1 MYNQNMKWTQQQEK
15 AITERGSSLLVSAAA
30 GSGKT
35 AVLVER
41 IRRLVVDE
49 GIGLDRMLIVTF
61 TRAAAGEMKEKIYK
75 SLSKALAEAGKDPGR
90 RTMLRTQLSSIGRA
104 DICTFDQFALEV
116 VHRYYHAAGLAP
128 GIAVCDDGRGA
139 ILRREAMDELFE
151 ELFAAED
158 PDFIDFLSRYCSSRS
173 NDAARSMIFA
183 FYDFLQ
189 SLPDPDQ
196 WMDSLCSEDFSPAP
210 FVDFA
215 AGQVTMLLRLA
226 LSYVGMAAELLVECP
241 KLRAKLLTSRQTVK
255 AVLRMVE
262 NDPEKGLN
270 SFDLIKWERMVA
282 SGGEKEVYETVKA
295 GVGKCLDKA
304 KDICK
309 KDCKPYIG
317 CSGAAIEEERQLL
330 LPQIRTLCKLTR
342 SFSARYLEKKLK
354 KNTLDFSDI
363 EHYALKILNN
373 EEIASEYREKFA
385 CIFVDEYQDSNL
397 VQDSLIRRIARP
409 DNCFMVGDVKQSI
422 YKFRQAE
429 PELFLEKYYAF
440 RSGQPVCGLDGRIID
455 LNRNFRS
462 GTAVIGLVNRIFE
475 KLMTPAS
482 TGIEYNE
489 DAALVHGRAAIEGAA
504 DQIGLWLADTSPA
517 EGKEPEDAE
526 VAELRSAELEALQAV
541 SIIKK
546 YHHSAVIKDEANPD
560 GRLLEYRDMVILMR
574 GVKSRAEV
582 FYKYLSNAGIPVVL
596 ERGEGYFDTV
606 EISVFLNLLRLI
618 DNGHQD
624 IPLLSVLHFPSFG
637 FSASELAE
645 IRGFSNSKGLLK
657 VPYNE
662 AFRFFTENS
671 PESPLRCKCADFIQR
686 LERWRFL
693 ALHTPL
699 GDFLWDLLCS
709 TGIGDFT
716 SAIPGGTQRYA
727 NLRALV
733 TKAEEYENR
742 SAGGLHGFISYV
754 EMITAKGGKV
764 DIGQAK
770 ILTEGSD
777 AVRIMTIHKSKGLE
791 FPFVLLAG
799 VGSRLGG
806 SRDGLAL
813 NFHKDYGIGMPL
825 VRREL
830 GLRYDPLIH
839 RIISAK
845 KKADELAEEIRVLYV
860 AMTRP
865 KDIMILSA
873 AVKDPRELIN
883 NCAFAPGDVW
893 SPSDFLGMLLP
904 LIKREEIC
912 ISSRTQLAQMLSRV
926 NIDRAKLEDQLKNGF
941 EISEE
946 TAFTDEELKER
957 ISFTVPEPPEGGEH
971 RKYSVSELAE
981 MARNGLK
988 SGRPYLASEEEEVP
1002 EAKLPDPE
1010 KDYALPAFMGAREA
1024 LTSTEKGTAYHTVM
1038 EHIPF
1043 TEEGKSLEEIADFIA
1058 SLRER
1063 NILTASEAAVVRP
1076 ARIAAFFMSV
1086 IGQRAIKAQVLKK
1099 EAPFTFRTDHL
1110 GTEVL
1115 IQGTIDCCFIEDGKW
1130 ILVDYKSNYVDR
1142 NRRQAS
1148 LAHLKENYIPQLDL
1162 YRRALEAITG
1172 IPVKEAVLYLF
1183 GIDEELPLY

>member
-1 MYNQNMKWTQQQEK
+1 MKWTEQQEK
-15 AITERGSSLLVSAAA
+15 AISERGHSLLVSAAA

-41 IRRLVVDE
+41 IRRLVMEE
-49 GIGLDRMLIVTF
+49 GVGLDRMLIVTF

-90 RTMLRTQLSSIGRA
+90 RRMLRDQLSSIGRA

-128 GIAVCDDGRGA
+128 GIGVCDDGRGS
-139 ILRREAMDELFE
+139 IMRREAMDELFE
-151 ELFAAED
+151 DCFAAGD
-158 PDFIDFLSRYCSSRS
+158 PDFTDFLTRYCNSRS
-173 NDAARSMIFA
+173 NDEARGMISA

-189 SLPDPDQ
+189 SLPDPDA
-196 WMDSLCSEDFSPAP
+196 WMDSLCSDDFSASP
-210 FVDFA
+210 FVEFA
-215 AGQVTMLLRLA
+215 AGRVSMLIRLA
-226 LSYVGMAAELLVECP
+226 LSYLDMAAEMLAECP
-241 KLRAKLLTSRQTVK
+241 KLKAKLLTSRQTVE

-262 NDPEKGLN
+262 ADPEKGFAA
-270 SFDLIKWERMVA
+270 FDMIKWERMVA

-295 GVGKCLDKA
+295 KVGKCLDKA
-304 KDICK
+304 KDLCR

-317 CSGAAIEEERQLL
+317 CTGAAISEERKYL
-330 LPQIRTLCKLTR
+330 LPQLRTLCRLTR
-342 SFSARYLEKKLK
+342 DFSSRYLEKKLK

-363 EHYALKILNN
+363 EHYALQILNN
-373 EEIASEYREKFA
+373 DEVASEYREKFI

-429 PELFLEKYYAF
+429 PELFLEKYYGF
-440 RSGQPVCGLDGRIID
+440 RSGEQICGLDGRIID

-462 GTAVIGLVNRIFE
+462 GSAVIEMVNRIFE
-475 KLMTPAS
+475 RLMTPAS
-482 TGIEYNE
+482 TGIEYNA
-489 DAALVHGRAAIEGAA
+489 DAALVQGREMTEGVS
-504 DQIGLWLADTSPA
+504 DQVALWLADTRPA
-517 EGKEPEDAE
+517 EEGEPEDE
-526 VAELRSAELEALQAV
+526 EIAELRSVELEALQAV

-546 YHHSAVIKDEANPD
+546 YHHSVVVKDDDHPD

-606 EISVFLNLLRLI
+606 EISVFLNLLRII
-618 DNGHQD
+618 DNGHRD

-637 FSASELAE
+637 FDASELAA
-645 IRGFSNSKGLLK
+645 IRAFSNAAGKPK
-657 VPYNE
+657 IAYNE
-662 AFRFFTENS
+662 AFSFYLENA
-671 PESPLRCKCADFIQR
+671 PAGPLLDKCTAFDER
-686 LERWRFL
+686 VKRWRFL

-709 TGIGDFT
+709 TGMGDFT
-716 SAIPGGTQRYA
+716 AAIPGGEQRSA

-733 TKAEEYENR
+733 NKAEEYESR
-742 SAGGLHGFISYV
+742 SAGGLHGFISYI
-754 EMITAKGGKV
+754 EMITARGGKV

-799 VGSRLGG
+799 LGSRLGG
-806 SRDGLAL
+806 NRGGLPL

-825 VRREL
+825 VRPEA

-839 RIISAK
+839 RIINEK

-873 AVKDPRELIN
+873 AVKDPAELISS
-883 NCAFAPGDVW
+883 CGFASGDVW
-893 SPSDFLGMLLP
+893 SPTNFLGMLLP
-904 LIKREEIC
+904 LMNPEEIC
-912 ISSRTQLAQMLSRV
+912 ISSRTELAQMLSRV
-926 NIDRAKLEDQLKNGF
+926 NIDRAKLENELKNGF
-941 EISEE
+941 DTDGESPLSDTELRE
-946 TAFTDEELKER
+946 RLAFA
-957 ISFTVPEPPEGGEH
+957 VPEPPEGGER

-981 MARNGLK
+981 MVRKGLSTGPAVLTDEDGEPAVIK
-988 SGRPYLASEEEEVP
+988 SFD
-1002 EAKLPDPE
+1002 PDKE
-1010 KDYALPAFMGAREA
+1010 YALPAFMGRDSS
-1024 LTSTEKGTAYHTVM
+1024 LTSAEKGTAYHTVM

-1043 TEEGKSLEEIADFIA
+1043 TEDGKTPLEIAVFIE
-1058 SLRER
+1058 SLRNR
-1063 NILTASEAAVVRP
+1063 NILTDAEASAVDPSRISAFFASEIGRRAVG
-1076 ARIAAFFMSV
+1076 AS
-1086 IGQRAIKAQVLKK
+1086 VLKK
-1099 EAPFTFRTDHL
+1099 EAPFTYKTDHL

-1115 IQGTIDCCFIEDGKW
+1115 IQGTIDCCFIEGGQW
-1130 ILVDYKSNYVDR
+1130 VLVDYKSNYVDR
-1142 NRRQAS
+1142 RRREEA
-1148 LAHLKENYIPQLDL
+1148 LAQLKENYIPQLDL
-1162 YRRALEAITG
+1162 YRRALEDITG
-1172 IPVKEAVLYLF
+1172 IPVREGVLYLF
-1183 GIDEELPLY
+1183 GIDEELSLFV